1 MKTIII
7 TLCLFCT
14 ANITLAQSAKE
25 YYLQSETAQK
35 NGEYSD
41 AIVYAEK
48 AKSQLGNTNPKIESL
63 LMMAYFNNGDM
74 VNAKIAYKTLLKVTP
89 YSRQQTP
96 EFIDFVAMGKEIDIA
111 LTKKEEEYK
120 EEKNNQLAIGMR
132 KANEV
137 EKAYNKKFEA
147 KKTALKSRNPEERL
161 FEKAK
166 LANNLEYLTEFINA
180 YPSSSY
186 SKEATK
192 ELRFIEIA
200 KEVKPAIE
208 QDLIDLENLV
218 EGKPYLVTSRAKLTS
233 STKEISILIFYGSQ
247 YIIYT
252 IPDNNIAKNL
262 NKDKV
267 SFYLSER
274 DQDGYVN
281 VKIASTY
288 GSKQKM
294 AFKKS
299 IHYSNVY
306 FGGYGA
312 DILWSG
318 NQNSVFDYNL
328 HFYYYFNS
336 LHCDAK
342 IKTSFQ
348 KDYYNPY
355 IETGEINKMIDY
367 NVVKDPAL
375 LTKIKVNEI
384 QNISGVENAIKEGV
398 SLAFKPSGNIK
409 MIYPL
414 KKITYNYV
422 ETVKGKYAADGKEYK
437 GEFLYFTPGKAT
449 NHYGYQ
455 QYDVAY
461 PKAKLLTSIADVN
474 TPYKMSRTSFN
485 SIYKAFSDSKNK
497 SAYFSN
503 SEYVDFYNAI
513 FELVKGEKSNMPII
527 GTRSKGTTQ
536 HSTPIIENNL
546 ETDKNKEE
554 HEEINGTNRHGY
566 INLNELVNNSPEYKS
581 IVLKLEE
588 LNEIETSIIKLKEI
602 DLTEKLNQYQKEEP
616 SKTKEENEL
625 RAKEIEDI
633 QQDIQEYSMNAN
645 TELVRKQTELIDSL
659 MGKIIIIIQEVANS
673 KKISTVIDSSN
684 LKGGVLIVGDIDL
697 FMQNGY
703 NLMTDVKKELG
714 IK

>member
-1 MKTIII
+1 
-7 TLCLFCT
+7 
-14 ANITLAQSAKE
+14 
-25 YYLQSETAQK
+25 
-35 NGEYSD
+35 
-41 AIVYAEK
+41 
-48 AKSQLGNTNPKIESL
+48 
-63 LMMAYFNNGDM
+63 
-74 VNAKIAYKTLLKVTP
+74 
-89 YSRQQTP
+89 
-96 EFIDFVAMGKEIDIA
+96 
-111 LTKKEEEYK
+111 
-120 EEKNNQLAIGMR
+120 
-132 KANEV
+132 
-137 EKAYNKKFEA
+137 
-147 KKTALKSRNPEERL
+147 
-161 FEKAK
+161 
-166 LANNLEYLTEFINA
+166 
-180 YPSSSY
+180 
-186 SKEATK
+186 
-192 ELRFIEIA
+192 
-200 KEVKPAIE
+200 
-208 QDLIDLENLV
+208 
-218 EGKPYLVTSRAKLTS
+218 
-233 STKEISILIFYGSQ
+233 LIFYGSE

-252 IPDNNIAKNL
+252 IPDDNIAKNL
-262 NKDKV
+262 LKDKV

-281 VKIASTY
+281 VKIASNY
-288 GSKQKM
+288 GGKQKM

-318 NQNSVFDYNL
+318 KQNTVFDYNL
-328 HFYYYFNS
+328 YFYYYFNS

-342 IKTSFQ
+342 LKTSFQ

-422 ETVKGKYAADGKEYK
+422 ETVKGKYAADGTEYK
-437 GEFLYFTPGKAT
+437 GEFLYFKPGKTT

-461 PKAKLLTSIADVN
+461 PKVNLLSSIADIN
-474 TPYKMSRTSFN
+474 TSYKMSRTSFN
-485 SIYKAFSDSKNK
+485 SIYKAFSNIEKE
-497 SAYFSN
+497 SAYFTS
-503 SEYVDFYNAI
+503 SEYIDFYNAI

-536 HSTPIIENNL
+536 HSTPIIENNQ
-546 ETDKNKEE
+546 ETEENKEE

-602 DLTEKLNQYQKEEP
+602 DLTEKLNQYQKEAP

-673 KKISTVIDSSN
+673 KKISTVIDSSD

>member
-1 MKTIII
+1 MSLIPTTNRYGENISVNSMKLEVIKKI
-7 TLCLFCT
+7 LFLVLLLQGT
-14 ANITLAQSAKE
+14 YSFSQTTKENYLKAKE
-25 YYLQSETAQK
+25 EYDLFKYSETI
-35 NGEYSD
+35 NYLN
-41 AIVYAEK
+41 K
-48 AKSQLGNTNPKIESL
+48 AKSQLGRTNPKIESL
-63 LMMAYFNNGDM
+63 LMAAHYQNGDI
-74 VNAKIAYKTLLKVTP
+74 VKAKIAYETLLKVTP

-96 EFIDFVAMGKEIDIA
+96 EFLDLVAMGKEIDIA
-111 LTKKEEEYK
+111 LAKKEEEFK

-132 KANEV
+132 KASEV
-137 EKAYNKKFEA
+137 EKAYNKNFEA

-166 LANNLEYLTEFINA
+166 LSSNSEYLTEFINA
-180 YPSSSY
+180 YPTSLY
-186 SKEATK
+186 SKVAAK

-218 EGKPYLVTSRAKLTS
+218 EGKPYLVTNRNKLTS
-233 STKEISILIFYGSQ
+233 SAKEISILIFYGTQ

-252 IPDNNIAKNL
+252 IPDNNIAQNL
-262 NKDKV
+262 TKDKV

-281 VKIASTY
+281 VKIASKY

-318 NQNSVFDYNL
+318 RQNTVFDYNL
-328 HFYYYFNS
+328 YFYYYFNS

-342 IKTSFQ
+342 LKTSFQ

-355 IETGEINKMIDY
+355 LETGEINKMIDY
-367 NVVKDPAL
+367 NVVKDQAL
-375 LTKIKVNEI
+375 LAKIKVNEI
-384 QNISGVENAIKEGV
+384 QNVSGVDNAKKEGV

-422 ETVKGKYAADGKEYK
+422 ETVKGKYSVNGAKYK
-437 GEFLYFTPGKAT
+437 GEFLYFTPGKTT

-461 PKAKLLTSIADVN
+461 PKANLLSSIADIN

-485 SIYKAFSDSKNK
+485 SIYKAFSNTEKE
-497 SAYFSN
+497 SAYFTS
-503 SEYVDFYNAI
+503 SEYIDFYNAI

-527 GTRSKGTTQ
+527 GTKAKGTTQ
-536 HSTPIIENNL
+536 HSTLMLENNP
-546 ETDKNKEE
+546 ETEKNKEDE
-554 HEEINGTNRHGY
+554 VFTIVEDK
-566 INLNELVNNSPEYKS
+566 PEYPGGMS
-581 IVLKLEE
+581 
-588 LNEIETSIIKLKEI
+588 
-602 DLTEKLNQYQKEEP
+602 
-616 SKTKEENEL
+616 
-625 RAKEIEDI
+625 AF
-633 QQDIQEYSMNAN
+633 YSW
-645 TELVRKQTELIDSL
+645 L
-659 MGKIIIIIQEVANS
+659 
-673 KKISTVIDSSN
+673 SSN
-684 LKGGVLIVGDIDL
+684 LQYPEEAMKMGVEGRVIVGFVVNTDGSLSEFEIL
-697 FMQNGY
+697 RGVGFGCNEEVIRLLQNCPAWYPGKQRGKLVRVRY
-703 NLMTDVKKELG
+703 TLPIAFKLN
-714 IK
+714 